1 MRREQSRE
9 TGALLCTCS
18 PSVVESGCAECRARS
33 ERAREAGRR
42 GGRPRRSF
50 DVEQA
55 RLLHAR
61 GVSLRR
67 LALMLDVPRST
78 LARALRR

>member
-1 MRREQSRE
+1 
-9 TGALLCTCS
+9 
-18 PSVVESGCAECRARS
+18 
-33 ERAREAGRR
+33 
-42 GGRPRRSF
+42 
-50 DVEQA
+50 VEQA